1 MRVTVHF
8 IGICT
13 HISNPEPAG
22 SASSVVLVDGHNG
35 LSLGDV
41 SVPPHLALL
50 CIPKRFLRHAPE
62 RIEGLTWHREGTWI
76 MSGVRLRLGHSDK
89 LLTWAP
95 SYGCLPS
102 LTAYAQQPLAL
113 SVRVINAGDA
123 ACVFSV
129 PSGTLEAYVSEKP
142 SRAMVGKLTLDTD
155 GAAKLFVTR
164 IWDKHG
170 SSIEL
175 QCSETGE
182 APHIF
187 VANVGKDVD
196 GKDIDGKDDFLLH
209 YGVTTWTPDR
219 PINPEPECPV
229 PPTDADMKAVEEA
242 DRLISLTGLT
252 FGCSNAGW
260 P

>member
-35 LSLGDV
+35 LSLGNV
-41 SVPPHLALL
+41 SVPPHVALL
-50 CIPKRFLRHAPE
+50 CIPERFIAGAPE
-62 RIEGLTWHREGTWI
+62 PIEGLTKHGEETWI
-76 MSGVRLRLGHSDK
+76 MSGVRLHLGHSDK

-102 LTAYAQQPLAL
+102 LTAYAQQPLGL
-113 SVRVINAGDA
+113 SVRVIDGGDA

-155 GAAKLFVTR
+155 GPAQLFVTR
-164 IWDKHG
+164 IWDKHA
-170 SSIEL
+170 SVIEL

-187 VANVGKDVD
+187 VANVGKDTD
-196 GKDIDGKDDFLLH
+196 GADDFLLH

-229 PPTDADMKAVEEA
+229 PPTDADLKAVEEA